1 MKRYNKLSLLCIVA
15 ATIGLTACGNSQQK
29 AAITEEVETVA
40 VKVEK
45 VTQQAVPQTSEFT
58 ATVEANIVNNISPLS
73 PTRIDEIRVEVGDK
87 VKKGQKLVAMNQ
99 SNLHQSKLQLDNLE
113 TEFNR
118 LNELYKVGGATK
130 SALDGART
138 QLDVA
143 VSAYDYLLENTQL
156 ISPIDGIVTARN
168 YDEGDMYGQMPVL
181 TIQQISPVK
190 LLINVSE
197 SLYTKIAKGMD
208 VVVKADVYGGE
219 EFAGKVSLVYP
230 TIDAQTRT
238 FPVEIT
244 VANKDARLRPGMFA
258 RITIDFGSIDY
269 VLVPDQAIVK
279 QQGSGGR
286 YIYVYKDGKVSYQKV
301 ELGRQIGNKFEVKSG
316 IESGDEVVISGIT
329 RLKDGIEVVL
339 DNNPY

>member
-15 ATIGLTACGNSQQK
+15 ATIGLTSCGNSQQK
-29 AAITEEVETVA
+29 VAATQEDERVA
-40 VKVEK
+40 VRIEK

-87 VKKGQKLVAMNQ
+87 VRKGQTLVTMNK
-99 SNLHQSKLQLDNLE
+99 SNLQQSKLQLENLE

-130 SALDGART
+130 SALDAAKT
-138 QLDVA
+138 QLDVT
-143 VSAYDYLLENTQL
+143 VSAYNYLLENTQL
-156 ISPIDGIVTARN
+156 ICPIDGVVTARN
-168 YDEGDMYGQMPVL
+168 YDVGDMYGQLPVL
-181 TIQQISPVK
+181 TVQQITPVK

-197 SLYTKIAKGMD
+197 SLYTKVAKGMD

-219 EFAGKVSLVYP
+219 EFEGKVSLVYP
-230 TIDAQTRT
+230 TIDSQTRT

-258 RITIDFGSIDY
+258 RITIDFGTIDY
-269 VLVPDQAIVK
+269 VLVPDRAVVK
-279 QQGSGGR
+279 QEGSGDR
-286 YIYVYKDGKVSYQKV
+286 YIYVYNNGIVDYRKVT
-301 ELGRQIGNKFEVKSG
+301 LGRQINSTYEVIAG
-316 IESGDEVVISGIT
+316 IESGEEVVVTGLT

-339 DNNPY
+339 DSNPY